1 MLRSIQDL
9 FIQLKLV
16 YEKKNPLNHYPAKQN
31 VLMTLTNSGSNS
43 YRITAGTE
51 SGD

>member
-16 YEKKNPLNHYPAKQN
+16 YEKKTHLI
-31 VLMTLTNSGSNS
+31 
-43 YRITAGTE
+43 ITPPNKTF
-51 SGD
+51 

>member
-43 YRITAGTE
+43 YRITVGTE